1 MPDAAAG
8 PHPFET
14 AGGQQA
20 RRSVRVF
27 IADAAFRNI
36 GQGGDAGMWMEPET
50 GKGVWF
56 SLSVEEVKEYE
67 GFQKMAK
74 VGWRH
79 QSRDRPVILS
89 AGASS
94 DAGNRILLHYG
105 FGQRTSSGYVAGFFV
120 VGFQVRHGLSFLRS
134 VVSGRLLSFA
144 SCLQCRC
151 PPQQVL
157 DHGLGLRPKLGE
169 SFVHVAA

>member
-1 MPDAAAG
+1 MPDAATG

-36 GQGGDAGMWMEPET
+36 GKGGDAGMWMEPET

-56 SLSVEEVKEYE
+56 SLSIEEVKEYE

-79 QSRDRPVILS
+79 QSCDGPVTLS
-89 AGASS
+89 TRASG
-94 DAGNRILLHYG
+94 DPGNRILRRDG
-105 FGQRTSSGYVAGFFV
+105 CGQRTSSRFVVGFFV
-120 VGFQVRHGLSFLRS
+120 VGFQVRHGLSFLNS
-134 VVSGRLLSFA
+134 VVSVRL
-144 SCLQCRC
+144 
-151 PPQQVL
+151 
-157 DHGLGLRPKLGE
+157 
-169 SFVHVAA
+169 